1 VLIRTATTADSD
13 AIASILNALLDTT
26 AIEWTDKAHSRDSVL
41 TWLDEHE
48 CVLVAE
54 HDAAVVGV
62 AAYGW
67 FRDVTRRPGYR
78 FTVENTVH
86 VRQVEWRSGIGSALM
101 QTLIQRARETG
112 KHAMVAAVDG
122 SNDASIRFHER
133 LGFVQVAHLPEV
145 GEKFGRWQDL
155 VLLQLRL
162 DHRDSP
168 NASERPDAGL
178 NR

>member
-1 VLIRTATTADSD
+1 VLIRTADSGDSD
-13 AIASILNALLDTT
+13 TIASILNALLDTT
-26 AIEWTDKAHSRDSVL
+26 AIEWTDKAHSRESVL

-54 HDAAVVGV
+54 HDGEVVGV

-78 FTVENTVH
+78 FAVENTVH
-86 VRQVEWRSGIGSALM
+86 VRQAEWRCGVGTELM
-101 QTLIQRARETG
+101 RSLIERARETG
-112 KHAMVAAVDG
+112 KHAMIAAVDG
-122 SNDASIRFHER
+122 SNHTSIRFHER
-133 LGFVQVAHLPEV
+133 LGFVQVGRLPEV
-145 GEKFGRWQDL
+145 GEKFGCWQDL

-168 NASERPDAGL
+168 SST
-178 NR
+178 